1 MARVRKPAI
10 GAAFIVVLIALGFAQ
25 ALADRT
31 AAAQAKKGAQ
41 APRFEVDPMWPK
53 PLPNHWML
61 GSTIGVSVT
70 SGTTLDH
77 PSELGDARQQ

>member
-10 GAAFIVVLIALGFAQ
+10 GAAFVVVLIALGFAQ

-61 GSTIGVSVT
+61 GSTIGVSVDER
-70 SGTTLDH
+70 DH
-77 PSELGDARQQ
+77 VWIIHRSCS